1 MTDKTC
7 AERIDDHYDNVMETI
22 RILWAGYCN
31 DDCPECEGTG
41 NNEEFR
47 GGRTTCPSC
56 GEGLLKEY
64 ETCPDCESEIFGEC
78 YVCKGKCQLEED
90 VEDYGSLHEY
100 GLSFDYCYPEKNDAG
115 YFRYQLSWGG
125 PSDEF
130 RIYANQVKY
139 GWKVY
144 RIEYWF
150 MDWFDGA
157 SKTLHGEDFKFMA
170 QLIESY
176 FGDTESMTFE
186 FNKAMEN
193 WEPALDEEDEDID
206 SESIED

>member
-1 MTDKTC
+1 MSDKTC
-7 AERIDDHYDNVMETI
+7 KERIDDHYDDVMETI

-31 DDCPECEGTG
+31 DDCPECNGTG
-41 NNEEFR
+41 IDEDLSDSA
-47 GGRTTCPSC
+47 C
-56 GEGLLKEY
+56 
-64 ETCPDCESEIFGEC
+64 ETPCK
-78 YVCKGKCQLEED
+78 VCKGERKLEED
-90 VEDYGSLHEY
+90 VPDYGSLNEY
-100 GLSFDYCYPEKNDAG
+100 GLSFDYCYPDKKDAG

-157 SKTLHGEDFKFMA
+157 SKTLHGEDLKFMA
-170 QLIESY
+170 NLIESF
-176 FGDTESMTFE
+176 FGETETMKFE
-186 FNKAMEN
+186 FEKAMEN
-193 WEPALDEEDEDID
+193 YEPDLDEDDEDID
-206 SESIED
+206 SESNIEEK

>member
-7 AERIDDHYDNVMETI
+7 AERIDDHYDDVMETI
-22 RILWAGYCN
+22 RILWAGYTN
-31 DDCPECEGTG
+31 SNCPECAELDEPNLNCKLCLGD
-41 NNEEFR
+41 
-47 GGRTTCPSC
+47 
-56 GEGLLKEY
+56 GEL
-64 ETCPDCESEIFGEC
+64 SEDIP
-78 YVCKGKCQLEED
+78 
-90 VEDYGSLHEY
+90 DYGSLHEY

-206 SESIED
+206 SESIEEEE